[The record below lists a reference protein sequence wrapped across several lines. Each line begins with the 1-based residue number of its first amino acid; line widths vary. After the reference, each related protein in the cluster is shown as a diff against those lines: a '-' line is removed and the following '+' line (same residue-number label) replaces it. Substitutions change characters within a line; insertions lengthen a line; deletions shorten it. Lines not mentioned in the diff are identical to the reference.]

1 MSKKEKPS
9 EKFTISLREN
19 GLHSLWRGIEAYGAF
34 DRTQDKLTLKD
45 AIMFLHHGVELLM
58 KEILVKHS
66 PFLISEGMLR
76 EVDILG
82 EGQGFRWVIEI
93 KGVLR
98 DGQSGIAQVRSLSH
112 ALKAQPWLIVFT
124 DLSASTR
131 AAAHA
136 HGVLITGANEWKE
149 LKKLILAESHNA

>member
-1 MSKKEKPS
+1 MWNKVQSSAKFYSELEKEVF
-9 EKFTISLREN
+9 E
-19 GLHSLWRGIEAYGAF
+19 
-34 DRTQDKLTLKD
+34 
-45 AIMFLHHGVELLM
+45 
-58 KEILVKHS
+58 LVKHFKGQKV
-66 PFLISEGMLR
+66 PGHLFNAEGEFTLPTFTDVLPNHRIASEGMLC

-98 DGQSGIAQVRSLSH
+98 DGQSGIAQVRALSH